1 MDPILIAV
9 IVGVAFGLFVGG
21 RIATRSESEET
32 IYGGSTA
39 KALHRLAATAF
50 GGAFPAGLLTIFLA
64 HSVVSG
70 IVMAFAFVG
79 TALLLMILF
88 ALVENGPR
96 QIALEDDQGWTAEK
110 ARTSGL

>member
-1 MDPILIAV
+1 MDSIWIAV
-9 IVGVAFGLFVGG
+9 VVGVAFGLYVGS
-21 RIATRSESEET
+21 RIATRSEQDEP

-39 KALHRLAATAF
+39 QALHRLASVAL

-70 IVMAFAFVG
+70 IVMGFAFVG
-79 TALLLMILF
+79 TSFLLLILF

-96 QIALEDDQGWTAEK
+96 QIALENDQGWTAEK